1 MMSIRACATSTPLNN
16 PRRFFMAMN
25 VHQENVLIAMRLWSL
40 NVSELA
46 VELARQA
53 NEEATRPLSEA
64 QIHRALEAHRKE
76 HSVCMTW
83 LLDVWDQIEQENQ
96 AMPEVPSSGSSS

>member
-1 MMSIRACATSTPLNN
+1 
-16 PRRFFMAMN
+16 MAIN
-25 VHQENVLIAMRLWSL
+25 VHQENVLITMRLWSL
-40 NVSELA
+40 GVADLA
-46 VELARQA
+46 AELARQA

-96 AMPEVPSSGSSS
+96 AMPEIPSSASST

>member
-1 MMSIRACATSTPLNN
+1 
-16 PRRFFMAMN
+16 MAMN

-40 NVSELA
+40 RIGDLA

-53 NEEATRPLSEA
+53 KEDVIRPLSEA

-96 AMPEVPSSGSSS
+96 AKPEGPSSGSSS

>member
-1 MMSIRACATSTPLNN
+1 
-16 PRRFFMAMN
+16 MAMN

-64 QIHRALEAHRKE
+64 QIRRALDAHREE

-83 LLDVWDQIEQENQ
+83 LLDVWDQIERENQ

>member
-1 MMSIRACATSTPLNN
+1 
-16 PRRFFMAMN
+16 MAMN

-64 QIHRALEAHRKE
+64 QIRRALDAHREE

-83 LLDVWDQIEQENQ
+83 LLDVWDQIERENQ
-96 AMPEVPSSGSSS
+96 AMPEVPSSASSP

>member
-1 MMSIRACATSTPLNN
+1 
-16 PRRFFMAMN
+16 MAMN

-64 QIHRALEAHRKE
+64 QIRRALDAHREE

-83 LLDVWDQIEQENQ
+83 LLDVWDQIERENQ
-96 AMPEVPSSGSSS
+96 AMPGVPSSGSSS

>member
-1 MMSIRACATSTPLNN
+1 
-16 PRRFFMAMN
+16 MAMN

-40 NVSELA
+40 GVSELA

-53 NEEATRPLSEA
+53 NAEATRPLSEA

-83 LLDVWDQIEQENQ
+83 LLDVWDQIEKENQ
-96 AMPEVPSSGSSS
+96 AMPEVPSSASSP

>member
-1 MMSIRACATSTPLNN
+1 
-16 PRRFFMAMN
+16 MAMN
-25 VHQENVLIAMRLWSL
+25 VQQENVLIAMRLWSL
-40 NVSELA
+40 GVSDLA

-53 NEEATRPLSEA
+53 KEDVIRPLSEA

-76 HSVCMTW
+76 HSLCMTW

-96 AMPEVPSSGSSS
+96 AMSEVLSSGPSS

>member
-1 MMSIRACATSTPLNN
+1 
-16 PRRFFMAMN
+16 MAMN

-40 NVSELA
+40 GVSDLA

-53 NEEATRPLSEA
+53 NEDVIRPLSEA
-64 QIHRALEAHRKE
+64 QIRRALEAHRKE

-83 LLDVWDQIEQENQ
+83 LLDVWDQMEREAQ
-96 AMPEVPSSGSSS
+96 AMPQLPSAGSSS

>member
-1 MMSIRACATSTPLNN
+1 
-16 PRRFFMAMN
+16 MAMN
-25 VHQENVLIAMRLWSL
+25 VQQENVLIAMRLWSL
-40 NVSELA
+40 GVSDLA

-53 NEEATRPLSEA
+53 KEDVIRPLSEA

-96 AMPEVPSSGSSS
+96 AMSEVLSSGPSS